1 MDKKNGKKI
10 KETKKEAQRRRKK
23 NSRYVSFISFG
34 DKSLH
39 ADRGTAFYTH
49 SNTFF
54 VFVFFSF
61 RETTLS
67 PCPPAKSEQ
76 NVSFFDIVV
85 KLSDR
90 PLR

>member
-1 MDKKNGKKI
+1 MEKKLKRQKK
-10 KETKKEAQRRRKK
+10 KRREEEKKLAGMCLSFLLETNLCMPIGVQHFTRIQILFL
-23 NSRYVSFISFG
+23 Y
-34 DKSLH
+34 L
-39 ADRGTAFYTH
+39 
-49 SNTFF
+49 
-54 VFVFFSF
+54 FFSF